1 MTIGSAHKCH
11 SPPVRR
17 DMWMHTAAYARSE
30 QIGKLIGRVRK
41 ACRRPHLLHHPG
53 RFIAHKALNHGP
65 TEWADVVD
73 TGAAVARIPDHA
85 RLGGERTLPT
95 ILVRAFRRVQ
105 AGGKP
110 RPDAKRPDQA
120 VA

>member
-1 MTIGSAHKCH
+1 VTIGSAHKCH

-41 ACRRPHLLHHPG
+41 ACRRPRLLHHPG
-53 RFIAHKALNHGP
+53 RFIAHKALNYRP

-85 RLGGERTLPT
+85 RLGGERTLAHDLDKSFSSRPSG
-95 ILVRAFRRVQ
+95 RQ
-105 AGGKP
+105 A
-110 RPDAKRPDQA
+110 AA
-120 VA
+120 